1 MEIKRGEFGKFAEKA
16 GRGKPRFGQANF
28 LQSAEMYDRYVAKG
42 REVYLL
48 GVRDDG
54 KLVAAGL
61 CVAMQ
66 KIGKWKI
73 FNCPGGP
80 LIDYDNTGVVKF
92 WTEGAKK
99 FLKSKG
105 GMILQISPNI
115 ISRERDI
122 DAEVVA
128 GGEDNIEVRD
138 GLVKMGYKYLGEY
151 QQAKWVYK
159 LPVSDADLDKIY
171 KDFRKGHK
179 LSIRYAKDRY
189 GVKIRELSYDELPVL
204 KELAAE
210 AGEYHGFRPP
220 EVSYFQEMYK
230 AFGDKVKFLVSEMKD
245 PETGEKV
252 VTSGG
257 MFVLYGPEVVY
268 LYSGS
273 DRKYKKYG
281 GPHLIQWQMIQYAA
295 KNGFSNYN
303 FYGVRPV
310 KGNGVY
316 AFKRGFKGAVVE
328 LLGTFMLP
336 LNLAGV
342 AYLKTKKCEEM
353 RGVA

>member
-1 MEIKRGEFGKFAEKA
+1 MEITRKEFAKFAEK
-16 GRGKPRFGQANF
+16 QECANF
-28 LQSAEMYDRYVAKG
+28 LQSAEMYDRYIAKG
-42 REVYLL
+42 REVYLI
-48 GVRDDG
+48 GVKNG
-54 KLVAAGL
+54 KRLVGAGL
-61 CVAMQ
+61 AVAMRAY
-66 KIGKWKI
+66 GKWKI

-80 LIDYDNTGVVKF
+80 LVDYGNNEVLRAF
-92 WTEGAKK
+92 TEGAKK
-99 FLKSKG
+99 FLKARG

-115 ISRERDI
+115 IARERDI
-122 DAEVVA
+122 DAEVVP
-128 GGEDNIEVRD
+128 GGADNMAVREALC
-138 GLVKMGYKYLGEY
+138 GLGYKYLGEY
-151 QQAKWVYK
+151 EQAKWVYK
-159 LPVSDADLDKIY
+159 LGVKGADLDALY

-189 GVKIRELSYDELPVL
+189 GVKIRELKYDELPIL

-220 EVSYFQEMYK
+220 EVEYFQEMHR
-230 AFGDKVKFLVSEMKD
+230 AFGDKVKFLVSEMAD

-252 VTSGG
+252 VTAGA

-281 GPHLIQWQMIQYAA
+281 GPHLMQWQMIQYAA
-295 KNGFSNYN
+295 KHGFCEYN

-310 KGNGVY
+310 AGNGVY
-316 AFKRGFKGAVVE
+316 AFKRGFKGRVVE

-336 LNLAGV
+336 LNVVGRL
-342 AYLKTKKCEEM
+342 YMLTKKPEEM
-353 RGVA
+353 RGVV

>member
-1 MEIKRGEFGKFAEKA
+1 MEFVEIEREEFAKFAE
-16 GRGKPRFGQANF
+16 RQVNANF
-28 LQSAEMYDRYVAKG
+28 LQSAEMYDRYKAKG

-48 GVRDDG
+48 GVKRSQ
-54 KLVAAGL
+54 KLCLVGL
-61 CVAMQ
+61 VVAMR
-66 KIGKWKI
+66 KVGKWKI

-80 LIDYDNTGVVKF
+80 LLDYNNTELMEF
-92 WTEGAKK
+92 WTREAKK
-99 FLKSKG
+99 FLRSKG

-115 ISRERDI
+115 IARERDI
-122 DAEVVA
+122 DAEEVP
-128 GGEDNIEVRD
+128 GGENNLAVKDN
-138 GLVKMGYKYLGEY
+138 LVKMGYKYLGEY
-151 QQAKWVYK
+151 EQAKWVYK
-159 LPVSDADLDKIY
+159 LGVKGADLDQMY
-171 KDFRKGHK
+171 KNFRKGHK

-189 GVKIRELSYDELPVL
+189 GVKIRELKYDELPIL

-220 EVSYFQEMYK
+220 EVTYFQEMYK
-230 AFGDKVKFLVSEMKD
+230 AFGDKVKFFVSEMKD
-245 PETGEKV
+245 PETGKKV

-257 MFVLYGPEVVY
+257 MFMLYGPEVVY

-273 DRKYKKYG
+273 RREYKKYG

-295 KNGFSNYN
+295 KNGFSEYN

-316 AFKRGFKGAVVE
+316 AFKRGFKGRVVE
-328 LLGTFMLP
+328 LLGTFILP
-336 LNLAGV
+336 LNMAGK
-342 AYLKTKKCEEM
+342 AYVLRKKTEEM